1 MKTNMQ
7 EGTDYMLVDKK
18 IYSFWLEK
26 YGTEDNELKRFGI
39 IDDSGEAKVELFLK
53 VFNIYAIPNS
63 QLKLDK
69 YDPKKSKQDDS
80 FTTPIYFSK
89 CAKIDEL
96 SKKICRCLSTH
107 LYMNLKVKNQIVS

>member
-1 MKTNMQ
+1 
-7 EGTDYMLVDKK
+7 MLVDKK

-39 IDDSGEAKVELFLK
+39 VDDSGEAKVELFLK

-69 YDPKKSKQDDS
+69 YDPKKSKQDDN

-89 CAKIDEL
+89 CAKMEEL
-96 SKKICRCLSTH
+96 LKKINRVLSTH
-107 LYMNLKVKNQIVS
+107 LYLNLKNKTVIVS